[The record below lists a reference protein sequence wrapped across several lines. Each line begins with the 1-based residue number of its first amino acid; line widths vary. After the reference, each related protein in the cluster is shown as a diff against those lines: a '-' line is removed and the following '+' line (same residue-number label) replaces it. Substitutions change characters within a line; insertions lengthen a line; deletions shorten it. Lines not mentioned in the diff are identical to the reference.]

1 MKKVLVLTLFL
12 LVSMAW
18 AVAQTH
24 DTAAQGQASSP
35 SPTVNDSGQQTS
47 PAPGAPGQST
57 APGQATPGMPPS
69 SGRMPGDTQA
79 APPSDQSP
87 VGNLTVTE
95 GCLGGTAPDF
105 TITDKAGKVYK
116 LNIPAGT
123 DTTVLTK
130 HVGESVQVAGPING
144 AGSSAS
150 ASSSGASSSSGGT
163 SIDAKK
169 IGRGTGTCSGS
180 ANSSKTPT
188 PPAK

>member
-24 DTAAQGQASSP
+24 DPAAQGQASSP

-47 PAPGAPGQST
+47 PPPGQST
-57 APGQATPGMPPS
+57 TPGQSGQSAPGMPSS
-69 SGRMPGDTQA
+69 SGQMPGQA

-87 VGNLTVTE
+87 MANMTVTE
-95 GCLGGTAPDF
+95 GCLGGTAPNF
-105 TITDKAGKVYK
+105 TITDKAGVVYK
-116 LNIPAGT
+116 LNIPAAT
-123 DTTVLTK
+123 DTSVLTK
-130 HVGESVQVAGPING
+130 HVGESVQVAGQVNG
-144 AGSSAS
+144 AGSGAT
-150 ASSSGASSSSGGT
+150 ASSSGASSSSGGA

-169 IGRGTGTCSGS
+169 IGRGTGTCPGS
-180 ANSSKTPT
+180 ATGGKTPT